1 MGNPNY
7 HDSYISLSFNDL
19 INVTLMYILG
29 TFSGIMQLTAS
40 RSVIMRFLTIKI
52 IYLPAII
59 SHNYTYKTA
68 FISNLIVSA
77 KSATKE
83 IFVSLTIYLCD
94 NCRSLPFF

>member
-1 MGNPNY
+1 
-7 HDSYISLSFNDL
+7 
-19 INVTLMYILG
+19 MYILG

-40 RSVIMRFLTIKI
+40 RSVIMKFLTIKI
-52 IYLPAII
+52 IYLPVII
-59 SHNYTYKTA
+59 SHSYTYKTA

-94 NCRSLPFF
+94 NCPSLPFFKQNLWTLYIKLKDQQFE